1 MKGALHY
8 TDCGLRN
15 VWLRNGF
22 VVRKTPYGRATA
34 IHDVAGLHRAI
45 GLYLVNPKPHLAGS
59 EVRFLRK
66 EIELSQTHLAK
77 VLGVGETSVRGWE
90 SNRGRISRP
99 ADRVLRVLYV
109 EHVRGDGTVR
119 AIVDRLAELNR
130 EAHIRKLEM
139 EETGKGWRAEA
150 A

>member
-1 MKGALHY
+1 
-8 TDCGLRN
+8 
-15 VWLRNGF
+15 
-22 VVRKTPYGRATA
+22 
-34 IHDVAGLHRAI
+34 
-45 GLYLVNPKPHLAGS
+45 
-59 EVRFLRK
+59 
-66 EIELSQTHLAK
+66 
-77 VLGVGETSVRGWE
+77 